1 MIIACP
7 SCGTRYAV
15 PDTAIGATGRTVRC
29 AKCGH
34 SWHQQGPVLELE
46 KDTVLPTASR
56 EEPVS
61 KPTAPAESAP
71 YQEPD
76 AEDTVAAQ
84 DAEDSDKTIA
94 APATSPPL
102 HNAPPGQDV
111 SAATETHS
119 DAPAYGDDSPYM
131 DDFPAKDPFA
141 HEPPFKPRR
150 NPAKLWTRAA
160 IGFALIAALLIGWL
174 YVYGLPAGFSFGQ
187 SVPEAAVVGLEINL
201 PIDEDDRRTLPDG
214 TELFAASGSVINKS
228 AERRDVPD
236 MLIVLR
242 NADDRIVYEQ
252 EIRAPV
258 ASLGPGEEA
267 RFDEA
272 LLDIPRSA
280 VKAEISWAP
289 GAL

>member
-15 PDTAIGATGRTVRC
+15 PDSAIGATGRTVRC

-34 SWHQQGPVLELE
+34 SWHQAGPGQAVRQPRAVPPPA
-46 KDTVLPTASR
+46 KAPPAP
-56 EEPVS
+56 EPAAVPETPEPEVAAPDPEPS
-61 KPTAPAESAP
+61 TPAKPEPAADSIDAPPSFRSAP
-71 YQEPD
+71 
-76 AEDTVAAQ
+76 DTPPMGG
-84 DAEDSDKTIA
+84 IA
-94 APATSPPL
+94 DTPL
-102 HNAPPGQDV
+102 HGDAGAYHEDQI
-111 SAATETHS
+111 
-119 DAPAYGDDSPYM
+119 DAPQS
-131 DDFPAKDPFA
+131 DPFA

-150 NPAKLWTRAA
+150 NPVKLWTRAA
-160 IGFALIAALLIGWL
+160 IAFAMVAVILGGAIYA
-174 YVYGLPAGFSFGQ
+174 YGLPQWLTVGQ
-187 SVPEAAVVGLEINL
+187 PEMGEEIAGLEIML

-214 TELFAASGSVINKS
+214 TELFAASGSVVNKGS
-228 AERRDVPD
+228 ERRDVPD

-258 ASLGPGEEA
+258 DSLGPGEEA

-280 VKAEISWAP
+280 VKAEIGWAP